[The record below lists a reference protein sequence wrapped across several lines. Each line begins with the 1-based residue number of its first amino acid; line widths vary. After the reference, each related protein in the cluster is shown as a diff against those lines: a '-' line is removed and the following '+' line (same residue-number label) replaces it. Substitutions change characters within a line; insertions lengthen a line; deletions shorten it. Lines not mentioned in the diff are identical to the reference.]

1 MATRAQR
8 EAAAAT
14 ITPRLLSRLQA
25 AVYVGLSPT
34 EWDKWWK
41 LHKLKSLPHGR
52 LVRWDRF
59 AIDRVIDRLMEA
71 LDSDE
76 HCSDDAYAAE
86 RMAV

>member
-8 EAAAAT
+8 DKAAAT
-14 ITPRLLSRLQA
+14 IPPRLLSRLQA
-25 AVYVGLSPT
+25 AVYAGMSPT

-41 LHKLKSLPHGR
+41 DHKLKVLRNGR

-71 LDSDE
+71 LDSEEPDG
-76 HCSDDAYAAE
+76 DDAYAAE
-86 RMAV
+86 RMAA